1 MCTVG
6 AQENTFFLSKNAAC
20 IASKDVFRFID
31 MMRAVNFCFTRTA
44 VSWRNTNIFMFGT
57 PRTRFREG
65 NVCSHVCLFTGR
77 APCDADLPCMNL
89 LHFDLTV
96 QPSPQKKFDII
107 IRSRFGTWTVHI
119 LREIFFVLDVVVL
132 CFKTTCDWYRMHA
145 LRKCCPLL
153 AITGRAR
160 LIRSHSSARF
170 CFELSGNS
178 N

>member
-1 MCTVG
+1 MCSVG

-31 MMRAVNFCFTRTA
+31 MMRTVNFCFTRTA

-57 PRTRFREG
+57 HERGSGKVMFAVMS
-65 NVCSHVCLFTGR
+65 VCSRGGPHVTPTFPVWTCST
-77 APCDADLPCMNL
+77 
-89 LHFDLTV
+89 LTSLYS
-96 QPSPQKKFDII
+96 PPPQKKFDII

-145 LRKCCPLL
+145 LWKCCPLL